1 MACGLTASEAPD
13 LTTIR
18 VAGYLG
24 DAMTVY
30 RKGTAVKTLVAGVLM
45 SVLASGVAFGAS
57 PATPPVVAQTTPPAT
72 APATPPATPPA
83 AKPKAPDAAKPMI
96 QEASV
101 VTVRGTVEAIDK
113 EKQTVTLKGP
123 RRTVV
128 VQVKD
133 PKKLDAIKVGDP
145 VVGKYYEAVALE
157 VKKAGTATPGMTTQQ
172 GQATSKAGE
181 TPAGAVG
188 QQVTLTVTI
197 VAIDKAA
204 KTVTIK
210 GAEGTTET
218 VKARD
223 PKNLDALK
231 VGDLVEITYTRAL
244 AIALDKSA
252 TK

>member
-1 MACGLTASEAPD
+1 MAVGLTASEAPD

-18 VAGYLG
+18 VAGSLG
-24 DAMTVY
+24 DAMAVY
-30 RKGTAVKTLVAGVLM
+30 RKGNAMKTLVVGLLVSALVP
-45 SVLASGVAFGAS
+45 GVAFGAS
-57 PATPPVVAQTTPPAT
+57 PATAPVVAQAT
-72 APATPPATPPA
+72 APA
-83 AKPKAPDAAKPMI
+83 AKPKAPEAAQPMV
-96 QEASV
+96 QEAAV

-123 RRTVV
+123 RRTLT
-128 VQVKD
+128 VQVRD

-145 VVGKYYEAVALE
+145 VVGKYYEALALE
-157 VKKAGTATPGMTTQQ
+157 VKKAGSATPGLTTQQ
-172 GQATSKAGE
+172 GVASSKAGE